1 LIIIEVMR
9 DILAQTPID
18 ITAPPGAVT
27 QDISLSNLPAFLIQ
41 LAFVA
46 GIVISIAFLIYGGI
60 KWVLSGGDKTKVESA
75 RGHIVA
81 AIVGLVI
88 IAGAYTIIS
97 IIFQIIGA
105 SNPITTGKFCIP
117 TLTAPRCK

>member
-1 LIIIEVMR
+1 MR

>member
-1 LIIIEVMR
+1 MR
-9 DILAQTPID
+9 NILAQTPID
-18 ITAPPGAVT
+18 LSPPPGAVT
-27 QDISLSNLPAFLIQ
+27 TPIQLSDLPTFLIQ
-41 LAFVA
+41 FVFVA

-60 KWVLSGGDKTKVESA
+60 KWVLSGGDKTKLEAA

-88 IAGAYTIIS
+88 VAGAFVIIS

-105 SNPITTGKFCIP
+105 ENPLTGKFCIP